1 MESYDKTWSTGG
13 GNGKPLQYSWQE
25 NHEKAKRYDT
35 GRLAPGQKVS
45 DMLLGKSRGQLLIA
59 PQRVKPLGQGGND
72 SVVDV
77 TGGESRI

>member
-1 MESYDKTWSTGG
+1 MVHWRREWQTSPVFL
-13 GNGKPLQYSWQE
+13 PLEPHEQY
-25 NHEKAKRYDT
+25 EKAKRYDT

-59 PQRVKPLGQGGND
+59 PQRVKPLVQGGND